1 MRRFDDTMVQPC
13 AKSSVATSSCKSNAH
28 LKRNSLA
35 YLTRKSGVTVGGN
48 WTPGFAAR
56 LHHYDYGRSPK
67 GDYALPKT
75 LEILDRQGLKE
86 VFFIEP
92 PVAARFGIE
101 HLAFIINLTQS
112 GGHDIQRHLHL
123 EWTDEIRPLP
133 VPGATSKRQ
142 HLSYSTFEE
151 QAALIKLGRGLLAQA
166 GWNSVKAYRVGML
179 CMQPRRLSR
188 PTAP

>member
-1 MRRFDDTMVQPC
+1 MTDQGPNPAFFRAFSRRRIVNRFVLFMRRFDDTMVQPC

-123 EWTDEIRPLP
+123 EWTDVQGRHRTPAP
-133 VPGATSKRQ
+133 TPGRCVQ
-142 HLSYSTFEE
+142 
-151 QAALIKLGRGLLAQA
+151 
-166 GWNSVKAYRVGML
+166 L
-179 CMQPRRLSR
+179 CG
-188 PTAP
+188 TARCTQWRA